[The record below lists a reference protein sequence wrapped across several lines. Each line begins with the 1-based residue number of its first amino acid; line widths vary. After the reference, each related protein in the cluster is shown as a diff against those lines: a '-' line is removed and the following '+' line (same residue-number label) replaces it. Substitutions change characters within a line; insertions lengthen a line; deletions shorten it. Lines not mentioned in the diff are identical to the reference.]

1 MNFINN
7 KKPREHHKTNSSVLT
22 TKKILCNKCNKKDTE
37 NFRIFEWLNTKNEIY
52 LRKNS
57 HSIDV
62 NKDKMC
68 FRCHTETSHIKDD
81 TKRKD
86 ECNNSF
92 SYKENDSKAS
102 QRIISKILYETNK
115 EKYKSTKKKQKSHG
129 KKNIGIPFDIGSNY
143 IKKRWPSEN
152 YNSNHH
158 NCLPLATNMNSYAVK
173 AKKSQLTTYSHKYT
187 NIFSFSKKNIKK
199 ESIMNQINQIGVC
212 DCIEVNKPSSTK
224 HHPYKK
230 PNLNMPLSSRSKV
243 RKNLRCIED
252 TNLNYDSLFSEGN
265 LRTKEIAEN
274 VTKETSVS
282 PLQKNSTNKKIFT
295 ILSKKPMINKVFPFK
310 KDNNYITSIGNI
322 NQIIQNNIQDI
333 INSKKKEKKQNFTK
347 KDANNVRTPVLNK
360 YINKSI
366 STKKENQNSETS
378 CTEMTDPEEMEI
390 ESEDHVIKS
399 IHTSR
404 PLLLQKKEKDYD
416 ESFIEKKGTNNVPY
430 FRTNKFI
437 DHLPSKSLKYF
448 NILTLKDMQ
457 LKSSL
462 QLISFF
468 LEQKTILSL
477 ISINK
482 RTNHL
487 FKKDIHRK
495 ITEKIIYDSSN
506 FNDKVRRSIFSFSPL
521 SSQSLLLKVYQEY
534 KFMKSAYLEDIQKDL
549 PRTFPDNPLFKPK
562 GQYYIRLCNIL
573 KAYSNYNSKIGYA
586 QGLNFLVGHSLFAFD
601 KEEEVFIFIDGM
613 IHKFEMENII
623 GLKNNLAIKMNMVGE
638 LLNFHAKKV
647 IDYLSRNG
655 LTHDFFTA
663 NWILTLF
670 ANSMKTE
677 IVLKFWSF
685 MIIFG
690 WNFFNFFIV
699 AILNK
704 YTNVIQFSEQT
715 SLPLLMKNLLKTDV
729 FESNFTSIIKD
740 TFDLLYSNSFP

>member
-52 LRKNS
+52 IRKNS

-62 NKDKMC
+62 NKDKNC
-68 FRCHTETSHIKDD
+68 FRCHTETSRIKGDV
-81 TKRKD
+81 KKKD
-86 ECNNSF
+86 KGNNSF
-92 SYKENDSKAS
+92 SYKENDTKTS
-102 QRIISKILYETNK
+102 QRILSKILYENS
-115 EKYKSTKKKQKSHG
+115 KYKSSKKKEKSHN
-129 KKNIGIPFDIGSNY
+129 KKNIQIPFDLSSNY

-158 NCLPLATNMNSYAVK
+158 NCLPIATNVNSYAMK
-173 AKKSQLTTYSHKYT
+173 AKKSQITYSHKYS
-187 NIFSFSKKNIKK
+187 NIFSFSKKNAKK
-199 ESIMNQINQIGVC
+199 ESIMNQINQIGVS
-212 DCIEVNKPSSTK
+212 DCIEANKPSSAK
-224 HHPYKK
+224 HQPYKK
-230 PNLNMPLSSRSKV
+230 PNLNMPLTSRTKV

-252 TNLNYDSLFSEGN
+252 TNLNYDSLFSERN

-282 PLQKNSTNKKIFT
+282 PLHKTPANKKIFT

-310 KDNNYITSIGNI
+310 KDNNDINNI
-322 NQIIQNNIQDI
+322 NQIIQNNIM
-333 INSKKKEKKQNFTK
+333 INSKKKEKKQNVSK

-360 YINKSI
+360 YINKINKENS
-366 STKKENQNSETS
+366 KKENQNSETS
-378 CTEMTDPEEMEI
+378 CTEMTDPDEMEI
-390 ESEDHVIKS
+390 ESEDHVVKS
-399 IHTSR
+399 IHTSH
-404 PLLLQKKEKDYD
+404 PLLIQNKEKDCCSD
-416 ESFIEKKGTNNVPY
+416 EFFIEKKGTNNVPY

-437 DHLPSKSLKYF
+437 DHLPSKNIKQF
-448 NILTLKDMQ
+448 NMLTLKDIQ
-457 LKSSL
+457 LKSSF

-468 LEQKTILSL
+468 LDKQTIISL
-477 ISINK
+477 ISITK
-482 RTNHL
+482 RINHL
-487 FKKDIHRK
+487 FKKDIYRK
-495 ITEKIIYDSSN
+495 ITEKIIYDKNN
-506 FNDKVRRSIFSFSPL
+506 FNDGVRRSVFSFSPL
-521 SSQSLLLKVYQEY
+521 SSEALLLKIYQEY
-534 KFMKSAYLEDIQKDL
+534 KFMKSLYLEDIQKDL

-562 GQYYIRLCNIL
+562 GEYYIKLCNIL

-623 GLKNNLAIKMNMVGE
+623 GLKNNLEIKMNMIGK
-638 LLNFHAKKV
+638 LLRSHAKKV
-647 IDYLSRNG
+647 IEYLSRNG

-663 NWILTLF
+663 NWILTIF
-670 ANSMKTE
+670 ANSMRTE
-677 IVLKFWSF
+677 ILLKFWSF

-704 YTNVIQFSEQT
+704 YANVIQFSEQT

-729 FESNFTSIIKD
+729 FESNFNSIIQD
-740 TFDLLYSNSFP
+740 TFDLLYSNS